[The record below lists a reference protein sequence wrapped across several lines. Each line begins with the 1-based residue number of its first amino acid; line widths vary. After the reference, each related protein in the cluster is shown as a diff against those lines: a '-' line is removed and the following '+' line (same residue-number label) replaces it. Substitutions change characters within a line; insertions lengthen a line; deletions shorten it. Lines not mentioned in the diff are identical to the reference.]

1 MDDILTLSLTELTG
15 RLRAGK
21 VSPVELMG
29 SVLDRIDQTNG
40 DLNAFVAMRDRDLLL
55 ADARD
60 SEERIQRGEARPL
73 EGVPLGVKDLEHAE
87 GLPNTEGSLI
97 YKDRISGHDDVHVA
111 RARTRAPS

>member
-40 DLNAFVAMRDRDLLL
+40 DLNEIGRATCR
-55 ADARD
+55 
-60 SEERIQRGEARPL
+60 ER
-73 EGVPLGVKDLEHAE
+73 VF
-87 GLPNTEGSLI
+87 
-97 YKDRISGHDDVHVA
+97 
-111 RARTRAPS
+111 RTV